1 MTTAKATS
9 WIDATDRKLLNLLQS
24 KCPLVE
30 RPFDV
35 LADQLEIGPDEV
47 IDRVKRLKDRNVVRQ
62 ISAIFDT
69 RRLGYKTCLVAM
81 RFAEDKLDQGAH
93 IFNEHPGVIHKTRV
107 RYFV

>member
-9 WIDATDRKLLNLLQS
+9 SMDSTDRKLLNLRQS
-24 KCPLVE
+24 KCPLGE

-81 RFAEDKLDQGAH
+81 RFAEDKLDK
-93 IFNEHPGVIHKTRV
+93 ELTSSTSTRA
-107 RYFV
+107 

>member
-9 WIDATDRKLLNLLQS
+9 SMDSTDRKLLNLLQS
-24 KCPLVE
+24 KCPLGE

-69 RRLGYKTCLVAM
+69 RGRGYKTCLVAM
-81 RFAEDKLDQGAH
+81 RFAEDKLGQGTL